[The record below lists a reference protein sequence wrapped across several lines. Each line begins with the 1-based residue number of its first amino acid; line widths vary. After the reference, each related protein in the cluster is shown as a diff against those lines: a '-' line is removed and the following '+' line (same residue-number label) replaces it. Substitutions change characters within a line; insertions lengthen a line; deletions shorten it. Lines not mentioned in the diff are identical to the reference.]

1 MSPAYD
7 NRMHEKLETLDGS
20 RSGSKDGAAV
30 RLQDLD
36 QLVRLAEVKTKAVT
50 SAPTAAQF
58 NSLLDDL
65 TAISN
70 AVRSVASDLR
80 KRRNR

>member
-1 MSPAYD
+1 MSPTYD

-20 RSGSKDGAAV
+20 RAGTKDQAAV
-30 RLQDLD
+30 RMQDLD
-36 QLVRLAEVKTKAVT
+36 QLLRLAEVKTKKV
-50 SAPTAAQF
+50 SGPPTQADF

-65 TAISN
+65 IAISN

-80 KRRNR
+80 KQRAR

>member
-1 MSPAYD
+1 MSPVYD

-20 RSGSKDGAAV
+20 RAGPRDQAAV

-36 QLVRLAEVKTKAVT
+36 QLLRLAEVKTKKLTV
-50 SAPTAAQF
+50 APTAANF

-65 TAISN
+65 TALSN
-70 AVRSVASDLR
+70 AVRSVANDLR
-80 KRRNR
+80 KRRAR

>member
-1 MSPAYD
+1 VNPVYD

-20 RSGSKDGAAV
+20 RSGRRDNAAV
-30 RLQDLD
+30 RFSDLD
-36 QLVRLAEVKTKAVT
+36 QLLQLAEVKTKKLT
-50 SAPTAAQF
+50 SPPTEADF

-80 KRRNR
+80 KRRSR